1 MNNNKS
7 TLITS
12 LRALVIFRAY
22 GLKQISN
29 TPFFDLKL
37 FGYEISP
44 PLFHKRILRGFFY
57 FKRF

>member
-12 LRALVIFRAY
+12 LRALVICTAY
-22 GLKQISN
+22 ELKQISN

-44 PLFHKRILRGFFY
+44 PLFHKCMLRDCFF
-57 FKRF
+57 